1 MENSVIETVTLGKSV
16 AALDFSVWALF
27 LRADIIVQGVI
38 VLLLVASIWCW
49 AIIFE
54 KILWLRRLN
63 AWASAFETSF
73 WSGGALDDLFDRIG
87 PQPRDPMTATFVA
100 AMQEWR
106 RSVVKGQASSSAN
119 LRGGLEQ
126 RIDRVMQITVAR
138 EMDRVE
144 RYMTFLASTGA
155 TAPFIGLFGT
165 VWGIM
170 NSFQAIALTK
180 NTSLAVVAPGIAEA
194 LFATA
199 LGLLAAIPAVI
210 AYNKLSKDLDRYAG
224 RLDTFAGEF
233 SAILSRQM
241 EDRD

>member
-1 MENSVIETVTLGKSV
+1 M

-27 LRADIIVQGVI
+27 LRADVI
-38 VLLLVASIWCW
+38 VKAVIVILFLASIWCW
-49 AIIFE
+49 AIIIE
-54 KILWLRRLN
+54 KTLWLRRLN

-73 WSGGALDDLFDRIG
+73 WSGGSLDDLFDRIG
-87 PQPRDPMTATFVA
+87 HQPRDPMTATFIA

-106 RSVVKGQASSSAN
+106 RSVVKGQGAPSN
-119 LRGGLEQ
+119 PRGGLEQ

-144 RYMTFLASTGA
+144 RYMTVLASTGA

-199 LGLLAAIPAVI
+199 LGLLAAIPAVV

-224 RLDTFAGEF
+224 RIQTFAGEF

>member
-1 MENSVIETVTLGKSV
+1 MENSVIETVTVGESV

-27 LRADIIVQGVI
+27 LRADAIVQGVI

-54 KILWLRRLN
+54 KTLWLRRLN
-63 AWASAFETSF
+63 AWATAFESSF
-73 WSGGALDDLFDRIG
+73 WSGGSLEDLYDRIG

-106 RSVVKGQASSSAN
+106 RSMVKGQASSAD
-119 LRGGLEQ
+119 LRGVLEQ

>member
-1 MENSVIETVTLGKSV
+1 MENSIIKAATLGGSV
-16 AALDFSVWALF
+16 ANLDFSMVSLF
-27 LRADIIVQGVI
+27 MRADVIVKGVV

-54 KILWLRRLN
+54 KMLGLRKLN
-63 AWASAFETSF
+63 AQASKFEQSF
-73 WSGGALDDLFDRIG
+73 WSGSSLDDLYDRLG
-87 PQPRDPMTATFVA
+87 DTPQDPMATVFIA
-100 AMQEWR
+100 AMREWR
-106 RSVVKGQASSSAN
+106 RATAKGISVKG
-119 LRGGLEQ
+119 GLGDRVE
-126 RIDRVMQITVAR
+126 RVMQIAVAR

-144 RYMTFLASTGA
+144 RYMTFLASTGS

-170 NSFQAIALTK
+170 NSFQAIAVSK

-199 LGLLAAIPAVI
+199 LGLLAAIPAVL
-210 AYNKLSKDLDRYAG
+210 AYNKISRELDRYAG
-224 RLDTFAGEF
+224 RLDGFAGEF

-241 EDRD
+241 DEK